1 MKRCTCSCV
10 PPKMPQR
17 RTSVESL
24 WTIESD
30 VLDKVRVGRKSAFEW
45 VGWQLDWGGMTTTL
59 DVSRKPTTTTDTLAT
74 LLPAQAEDLLRAVA
88 GRVRDSVCAA
98 DQNLGHL
105 EEELLRGS
113 HEVFR
118 QMLEKAAQQK
128 ADATS
133 PLDPRCQNN
142 LSRLSEGHFT
152 TIQTRFGP
160 IRMQR
165 LRGYCR
171 RCRKWRFAA
180 DAVLGLPEE
189 GTQSPAVQEM
199 AAMTVS
205 KMPATEAEQV
215 VERLAGIKISAAT
228 LGRAARQQGQRAQQQ
243 YEQLDKKMSTPE
255 CLTQQDRDLQL
266 QPPLEASTLVIELDA
281 WNIRE
286 RDDWGQSAALRA
298 QAQEPSRWHWAY
310 GGTYFRLNQPA
321 QSTGGR
327 PTILSCGYVMTCG
340 GVEALKEQL
349 WAEAMRRGLDRG
361 NEVLTVAD
369 GAVWIWNL
377 AGDRFPG
384 ARQRVDF
391 YHVSQHPCAVAH
403 TLHPEDPAAA
413 RAWVQPLLA
422 KRKADQSCEVIT
434 ELEQLQA
441 RLEGASAEVVQ
452 KEVSYLQSHPE
463 RVDYGKAQQ
472 KDEPMGSGAMEST
485 CRQYQCRFKRPGQ
498 FWNQTGDEAL
508 ICLETFRRNG
518 RWHLLFPH
526 SADPSKN

>member
-1 MKRCTCSCV
+1 
-10 PPKMPQR
+10 
-17 RTSVESL
+17 
-24 WTIESD
+24 
-30 VLDKVRVGRKSAFEW
+30 
-45 VGWQLDWGGMTTTL
+45 MTTTL
-59 DVSRKPTTTTDTLAT
+59 EVALASTTPTTDTLTA
-74 LLPAQAEDLLRAVA
+74 LLPAQPEALLLGLAR
-88 GRVRDSVCAA
+88 RVHDSVCAT
-98 DQNLGHL
+98 DQNPGHL
-105 EEELLRGS
+105 EEQLLHGG

-128 ADATS
+128 ADAAP
-133 PLDPRCQNN
+133 PLCPHCQNQ

-160 IRMQR
+160 IRVQR
-165 LRGYCR
+165 VRGYCR

-199 AAMTVS
+199 AALTVS

-215 VERLAGIKISAAT
+215 VERLAGVKISAAT

-243 YEQLDKKMSTPE
+243 REQLDQKMSTPE
-255 CLTQQDRDLQL
+255 GRGQQDRDLQL
-266 QPPLEASTLVIELDA
+266 QLPLEAFTLVIELDA

-286 RDDWGQSAALRA
+286 RDDWGQSTTLRA
-298 QAQEPSRWHWAY
+298 QGQEPSRWHWAY
-310 GGTYFRLNQPA
+310 GGTCFRLNQRA
-321 QSTGGR
+321 QSAGGR
-327 PTILSCGYVMTCG
+327 PLILSRGYVMTRG
-340 GVEALKEQL
+340 GVQALKEQL
-349 WAEAMRRGLDRG
+349 WAEAMRRGLGRA
-361 NEVLTVAD
+361 NEVLIVAD

-391 YHVSQHPCAVAH
+391 YHVSQHLWAVAH

-413 RAWVQPLLA
+413 RAWVEPLLA
-422 KRKADQSCEVIT
+422 KLKADESCEVIT
-434 ELEQLQA
+434 QLEQLQA
-441 RLEGASAEVVQ
+441 RLEGPSAEVVQ
-452 KEVSYLQSHPE
+452 KEVSCLQSHRE
-463 RVDYGKAQQ
+463 RMDYGTAKQ
-472 KDEPMGSGAMEST
+472 KGEPLGSGAMEST

-498 FWNQTGDEAL
+498 FWSQTGDEAL
-508 ICLETFRRNG
+508 MCLETFRRNG